1 MQISINLP
9 FEELLAIIK
18 KLNPKE
24 KEEVAK
30 LLLDETEVSEEQ
42 LKTAVSRKQDFE
54 NGNID
59 TESWKDLKKRLL
71 N

>member
-18 KLNPKE
+18 KLDPKE
-24 KEEVAK
+24 KNEVAK
-30 LLLDETEVSEEQ
+30 LLIGETEVSENQ
-42 LKTAVSRKQDFE
+42 WKIAIKRKEDFE
-54 NGNID
+54 AGKIE
-59 TESWKDLKKRLL
+59 TENWTDLKKRLL

>member
-18 KLNPKE
+18 KLDPKE

-30 LLLDETEVSEEQ
+30 LLLDETELTDEQ
-42 LKTAVSRKQDFE
+42 LKTAVSRRQDFE
-54 NGNID
+54 KGNIE
-59 TESWKDLKKRLL
+59 TESWNDLKTRLL

>member
-30 LLLDETEVSEEQ
+30 LLLDETEVSEDQ
-42 LKTAVSRKQDFE
+42 LETAINRKQDFE
-54 NGNID
+54 NGKID

>member
-42 LKTAVSRKQDFE
+42 LKTAVNRKQDFE

-59 TESWKDLKKRLL
+59 TESWKDLKNRLL

>member
-18 KLNPKE
+18 KLDPKE

-30 LLLDETEVSEEQ
+30 LLLNETELTDEQ
-42 LKTAVSRKQDFE
+42 LKTAVSRRQDFE
-54 NGNID
+54 KGNIE
-59 TESWKDLKKRLL
+59 TESWNDLKTRLL

>member
-42 LKTAVSRKQDFE
+42 LKTAVNRKQDFE